1 MMYFVYVLQSLSD
14 KMFYVGFTKNLGNRL
29 EQHNKGQVKS
39 THSRIPLKL
48 IYFEVCFN
56 QEDATHREKYLKS
69 SYGKQYI
76 KNRLKNYL
84 SSEI

>member
-1 MMYFVYVLQSLSD
+1 MMYFAYVLQSLSD
-14 KMFYVGFTKNLGNRL
+14 KMFYVGFTKDLGNRL
-29 EQHNKGQVKS
+29 ELHNKGQVKS
-39 THSRIPLKL
+39 TQNRRPMKL

-56 QEDATHREKYLKS
+56 QQDATHREKHLKS

-84 SSEI
+84 ASEI